1 MLKKFI
7 KGCSIAL
14 ILSLSLGAFSA
25 CGTKT
30 DSADQTGTSTASGS
44 TSAQASAKPSVK
56 METVRVWNNFAH
68 SKDVMTKL
76 VEEFNNGEGKEKG
89 ITIEYTVHGG
99 DYAQTIDMALTSGQ
113 APELF
118 AKVAGA
124 ASTYVQKGNVI
135 ALDDMPG
142 GPEFIKSFGDAVK
155 NPSFMYEGKVYDVPY
170 NVSNIKLLYNKEL
183 LKKAGLVDEKG
194 EAKPPKTWAE
204 LREYAKKLTN
214 PSEKVY
220 GFGIP
225 LKYAGYFNW
234 ELLRPFASSIG
245 HEIFDHKTGK
255 FNFADFKPVAEFIQG
270 IYQDK
275 SYFPGMEGLDNDQ
288 ARAQFAEGRIAMKFG
303 ANWDVGVLNDQ
314 FPAKIEWGAAD
325 VPVLDVNKRYKEFA
339 SVNGC
344 AVVSSTA
351 KGKDLGKIMEVY
363 KFLNSDKVLVK
374 LYEESKSMPYKK
386 DVVKLA
392 TKKPEKKGWDDF
404 GKIDNIYLTI
414 GTPSVK
420 IEGEDHTKVFAKILL
435 GTTPIDAAL
444 ADLDKRYN
452 AALENDVKNG
462 TLKIDAYIN
471 PDFDISVK

>member
-1 MLKKFI
+1 MVKKFCR
-7 KGCSIAL
+7 GFSIAL
-14 ILSLSLGAFSA
+14 IMSLTIGVFSA

-30 DSADQTGTSTASGS
+30 ESDDQAKNTGAVES
-44 TSAQASAKPSVK
+44 TSAQTSAKPEVK
-56 METVRVWNNFAH
+56 MDTIKVWTNSAH
-68 SKDVMTKL
+68 SKDVMTQL
-76 VEEFNNGEGKEKG
+76 VENFNNKEGKEKG

-99 DYAQTIDMALTSGQ
+99 DYAQTLDMALAAGQVSEIFLRSGI
-113 APELF
+113 
-118 AKVAGA
+118 V
-124 ASTYVQKGNVI
+124 STYASKGYLI
-135 ALDDMPG
+135 ALDDLPG
-142 GPEFIKSFGDAVK
+142 GPEFIKSYGNDVK
-155 NPSFMYEGKVYDVPY
+155 NPSFMYEGKIYDVPIS
-170 NVSNIKLLYNKEL
+170 VSNIKLLYNKEL
-183 LKKAGLVDEKG
+183 FKKAGIVDEKG

-204 LREYAKKLTN
+204 MREYAKKLTN
-214 PSEKVY
+214 PAEKVY
-220 GFGIP
+220 GLGIP
-225 LKYAGYFNW
+225 LKFSGYFNW

-255 FNFADFKPVAEFIQG
+255 FNFVDFKPAAEFIQG

-344 AVVSSTA
+344 AVVSAVA
-351 KGKDLGKIMEVY
+351 KDKDLNKIMDVY
-363 KFLNSDKVLVK
+363 KFLNSDEVLVK

-386 DVVKLA
+386 DIVNLA
-392 TKKPEKKGWDDF
+392 KKQPEKKGWDDF
-404 GKIDNIYLTI
+404 GKIDNIYLTV

-420 IEGEDHTKVFAKILL
+420 IEGEDHTKVFTKILL
-435 GTTPIDAAL
+435 GTTPIDEAL

-452 AALENDVKNG
+452 AALEKDVNSG
-462 TLKIDAYIN
+462 ALKLDGYVN
-471 PDFDISVK
+471 PEFDISIK